1 MMMKAPKLGWAGAGK
16 EQCWIR
22 SRTRKG
28 RSRTEQEQSRNR
40 NRAGAGQ
47 VGRSRAGV
55 GEGAGAGQEE
65 GRSRA
70 GAGQE
75 QGRSERTT
83 GQELGRSRVGAGAQQ
98 EQEQGAKGQLNQEGI
113 ESTGPLTCANVGSS
127 VFRTLFFLLNHSQLK
142 KNQCFH
148 YQLHFY
154 LVGYGVPMVVVA
166 TAAILNPSGY
176 GHTDYCWLTTENY
189 FHLSFIVPV
198 ALIILVRI
206 SRCRYRF

>member
-1 MMMKAPKLGWAGAGK
+1 MMKAPKLGWAGAGK

-28 RSRTEQEQSRNR
+28 RSRTEQEQ
-40 NRAGAGQ
+40 
-47 VGRSRAGV
+47 GRSRAGRQEQSWSR
-55 GEGAGAGQEE
+55 GRSRSRAGGGPEQ

-98 EQEQGAKGQLNQEGI
+98 EQEEGAKGQLNQEGI

-176 GHTDYCWLTTENY
+176 GHTDYCWLTTDNY